1 MEVVEEV
8 GQGDSLSGHTSDTS
22 SKPSLTN
29 EDVAS
34 FLLDR
39 SLPLTA
45 LEFYQELLEEGCELE
60 ILHNYFEKQVPLRR
74 EPSFDSFSDSTSSH
88 SGSIFAC
95 WAEILIIL
103 YRFAPNFQPICQI
116 DEREGREDRPSGI

>member
-8 GQGDSLSGHTSDTS
+8 GLGDSSGHTSDTS

-39 SLPLTA
+39 SLALTA

-60 ILHNYFEKQVPLRR
+60 ILHNYFERQVPLRR
-74 EPSFDSFSDSTSSH
+74 EPSFDSFSDSTSSQN

-95 WAEILIIL
+95 CAEILIIL
-103 YRFAPNFQPICQI
+103 CRFAPNF
-116 DEREGREDRPSGI
+116 